1 VRLACNS
8 AGFLPNWRQP
18 ALTAP
23 ALVIRFNK
31 CKRRP
36 VTQLSRDG
44 DGTVGGGGGDR
55 ARGFQIASPGP
66 RTMPPHR
73 AGPRN
78 QRRGPFSLAITSC
91 DTAVR
96 YAFSDDRAGLLLLYN
111 ISQSLIFR
119 NRTGACIIMPLG
131 VLLSFSWA
139 AIHHPLSAAYQHR
152 PA

>member
-1 VRLACNS
+1 VEAEGTALGVSRLPVRD
-8 AGFLPNWRQP
+8 P
-18 ALTAP
+18 AP
-23 ALVIRFNK
+23 CR
-31 CKRRP
+31 
-36 VTQLSRDG
+36 
-44 DGTVGGGGGDR
+44 
-55 ARGFQIASPGP
+55 
-66 RTMPPHR
+66 
-73 AGPRN
+73 RN